1 VEPATSTGAESAGRN
16 GELIE
21 GEQEEED
28 DALSVGSEEV
38 DADVVEEADAT
49 REAEEGRGTRLASD
63 FSLAMTIVQEK
74 SGSSR
79 LSCIPATDDDLPRLA
94 ARVR

>member
-63 FSLAMTIVQEK
+63 FSLAMTISAGKV
-74 SGSSR
+74 R
-79 LSCIPATDDDLPRLA
+79 LKPPFLYPCHR
-94 ARVR
+94 R